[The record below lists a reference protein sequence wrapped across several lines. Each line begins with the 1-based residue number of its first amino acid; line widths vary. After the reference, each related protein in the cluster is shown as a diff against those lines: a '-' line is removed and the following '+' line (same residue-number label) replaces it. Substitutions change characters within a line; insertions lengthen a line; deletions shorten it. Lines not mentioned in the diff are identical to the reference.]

1 MSFLVLAEHEIA
13 ELLPMAECIEV
24 VAAAVAALEDGEMTQ
39 PLRSV
44 FVPPDANGLMAWMP
58 AHHSGTAPVFGMIAQ
73 RGRVERVEMEKTF
86 NMGVGMV
93 AVVAPE
99 DTDRALAVLTA
110 RHLKCWTLG
119 TIKKGSKDSPR
130 ASLVGQHPRF

>member
-1 MSFLVLAEHEIA
+1 
-13 ELLPMAECIEV
+13 
-24 VAAAVAALEDGEMTQ
+24 
-39 PLRSV
+39 
-44 FVPPDANGLMAWMP
+44 
-58 AHHSGTAPVFGMIAQ
+58 
-73 RGRVERVEMEKTF
+73 
-86 NMGVGMV
+86 MV

-110 RHLKCWTLG
+110 RHLDCWTLG